1 MQPIRSSTSSTSEAP
16 GCDGLRR
23 GHRSR
28 DRCPRRRCHPP
39 GTLAAHRAPSG
50 APASPSSNRPNGR
63 VRSIPGIP
71 VGSAADDRHHDVLA
85 RAGAPRLARSR
96 PARDAVRVAGRGRP
110 WPGPR
115 EWPQVHV
122 PGTPQHGQDAHAI
135 GMRHCP
141 APRTPANSTRGS
153 TASSSPLPGA
163 RPVGSGNGRC
173 ARNDSAR
180 RVCRPVMD
188 DARGGAGTRGGP
200 AETPA
205 GSGLN
210 ARDLLVLTIGLR
222 LSAWRW
228 P

>member
-23 GHRSR
+23 GHQSR
-28 DRCPRRRCHPP
+28 NSCPRLRCHPP

-50 APASPSSNRPNGR
+50 APASSSSNRPNGR

-96 PARDAVRVAGRGRP
+96 PARAAVRVAGPRP
-110 WPGPR
+110 ALAETTRMAAGTCPG
-115 EWPQVHV
+115 
-122 PGTPQHGQDAHAI
+122 HAAARS
-135 GMRHCP
+135 GCTRDRH
-141 APRTPANSTRGS
+141 ASLSRTRTPANSAHGS

-180 RVCRPVMD
+180 RVCRPVID
-188 DARGGAGTRGGP
+188 EHATSLVVDLGPDEGPPKPRPGA
-200 AETPA
+200 A
-205 GSGLN
+205 
-210 ARDLLVLTIGLR
+210 
-222 LSAWRW
+222 
-228 P
+228 